1 MLKNKT
7 AIITGA
13 RGNIGF
19 ATVEAFAA
27 NGASLIWACARK
39 NDCHYE
45 NKLFSLSD
53 KYGTRILPAYF
64 DITDEFQIKSFA
76 RQIGKE
82 KVGVDVLVNVAG
94 AIAESSSIHMTSI
107 RQMQSIFD
115 VNFFGVTCLTQYIS
129 RLMVRKCCGN
139 IVNVSSVAALDGTPG
154 EYEYVSSKAALIGAT
169 KKLAMEFSKYNIRCN
184 AVAPGIIQ
192 SGMEKSISDELREE
206 TLKKTILKRMGN
218 ASEVANVIAF
228 LASDLSSYIN
238 AQVIRV
244 DGGM

>member
-27 NGASLIWACARK
+27 NGASMIWACARE
-39 NDCHYE
+39 NDCNYE
-45 NKLFSLSD
+45 KKLFSLSD

-76 RQIGKE
+76 QQVRKE
-82 KVGVDVLVNVAG
+82 KVGVDALVNIAG
-94 AIAESSSIHMTSI
+94 TIADSRSFHMTPGKQI
-107 RQMQSIFD
+107 QSVFD
-115 VNFFGVTCLTQYIS
+115 VNFFGVTYLIQYIS
-129 RLMVRKCCGN
+129 RLMVRKCGGN

-169 KKLAMEFSKYNIRCN
+169 KKLAVEFSKYNIRCN
-184 AVAPGIIQ
+184 VVAPGIIH
-192 SGMEKSISDELREE
+192 SGMEKCISEELKSE
-206 TLKKTILKRMGN
+206 TLKKTILKRMGT